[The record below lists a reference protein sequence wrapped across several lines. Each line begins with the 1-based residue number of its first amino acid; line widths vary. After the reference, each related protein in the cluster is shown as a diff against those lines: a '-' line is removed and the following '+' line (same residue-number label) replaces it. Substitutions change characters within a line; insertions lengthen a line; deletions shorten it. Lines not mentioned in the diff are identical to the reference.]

1 MRRFRSVLW
10 PILAG
15 LVTACAGSSDP
26 GQDLPGDASGDL
38 LDTADSAPETD
49 VPAACGNG
57 TCEATESC
65 RSCPGDC
72 PCRCGDGLCTFGE
85 FPARCPEDCP
95 EDPLAATPPM
105 GWNSWNRFACDIDED
120 LVLQTAEA
128 MVRSGLRDA
137 GYLYLNLDDC
147 WQAGRLPDGT
157 ILEDPRF
164 PSGMGALARQVHE
177 AGLRFGVYTCAGTMT
192 CQQRPGSYG
201 FEARDIATYASW
213 GVDYVK
219 VDWCFTE
226 GLSARDR
233 YPVFQRAIDDL
244 APRRPIVLSICE
256 WGKSEPW
263 IWAPEQGVGR
273 LWRTSG
279 DIANSWF
286 SVLVNAERAIPLGA
300 YAGPGHWNDPDMLEV
315 GNGALTPDMS
325 RAHMGLWAMMSAPL
339 ILGNDLRT
347 MDDDTRAI
355 LTRPE
360 VIAIDQDP
368 DGLPAVRLQMG
379 PPQVLARPLAR
390 DGLRAVLLLNP
401 FAEESHEGT
410 VTFRDLG
417 LAPGLVEVRDV
428 WADRSLGRFDGSIHL
443 EVGPESSRLLLVQGR
458 EPDPPSG
465 VWSLADM
472 PWRHEAFE
480 AVAARR
486 NRSAVGNDPLLAP
499 PIRLAGQTHPR
510 GIGVQAPSVIQ
521 VHLGG
526 RCDRFTARVGV
537 DDQAPGEASVV
548 FQVFRDR
555 TKAWASPVLRKG
567 SDPLD
572 VDLDLSDAWTL
583 TLKVTAAGD
592 SPKGDVADWAD
603 VSLRCR

>member
-1 MRRFRSVLW
+1 MRRLRLDLW
-10 PILAG
+10 WTLAG
-15 LVTACAGSSDP
+15 LTMGCSGNPGS
-26 GQDLPGDASGDL
+26 DLPTDAPGDVLEVGDP
-38 LDTADSAPETD
+38 SPETEL
-49 VPAACGNG
+49 PAACGNG
-57 TCEATESC
+57 TCESGESC

-85 FPARCPEDCP
+85 FPALCPEDCP
-95 EDPLAATPPM
+95 DDPLAATPPM

-120 LVLQTAEA
+120 LVLETAEA
-128 MVRSGLRDA
+128 MVQSGLRDA
-137 GYLYLNLDDC
+137 GYRYLNLDDC
-147 WQAGRLPDGT
+147 WQAGRRPDGT

-164 PSGMGALARQVHE
+164 PSGMEALARKVHE
-177 AGLRFGVYTCAGTMT
+177 KGLRFGVYTCAGTMT

-201 FEARDIATYASW
+201 FEARDIQTYAAW

-233 YPVFQRAIDDL
+233 YPVFQRAIDAL
-244 APRRPIVLSICE
+244 VPRRPMVLSICE

-263 IWAPEQGVGR
+263 VWAPDQGVGQ

-286 SVLVNAERAIPLGA
+286 SVLVNAERAISLAA

-315 GNGALTPDMS
+315 GNGALTPEMA
-325 RAHMGLWAMMSAPL
+325 RAHMSLWAMLAAPL
-339 ILGNDLRT
+339 IAGHDLRT
-347 MDDDTRAI
+347 MDEDTRAV
-355 LTRPE
+355 LTQPE

-368 DGLPAVRLQMG
+368 DGLPAMRLTMG
-379 PPQVLARPLAR
+379 PPQVLVRPLAQ

-401 FAEESHEGT
+401 YGEDSYEGR
-410 VTFRDLG
+410 VSLQDLG

-428 WADRSLGRFDGSIHL
+428 WQGRSLGWFDGSIRL
-443 EVGPESSRLLLVQGR
+443 AVDPEASRLLLVQGR
-458 EPDPPSG
+458 EPEPPPG
-465 VWSLADM
+465 VTSLADL

-480 AVAARR
+480 TRAARR
-486 NRSAVGNDPLLAP
+486 NRSAAGTDSLMAP
-499 PIRLAGQTHPR
+499 PLRMAGQAYPH

-537 DDQAPGEASVV
+537 DDQAPAEASVV
-548 FQVFRDR
+548 FQVLRDR
-555 TKAWASPVLRKG
+555 AQAWTSLVLRQG
-567 SDPLD
+567 SAPMDID
-572 VDLDLSDAWTL
+572 IDLAGAWTL
-583 TLKVTAAGD
+583 TLRVTVAGD
-592 SPKGDVADWAD
+592 SPRGDLAAWAD
-603 VSLRCR
+603 AALECR